1 MTQTTP
7 DSDRAQRAMSAN
19 AARVIETTRRAW
31 LAAAAQPASARVNS
45 ATQLRPPRFSRRP
58 IVANLALAMNFWSTR
73 PL

>member
-7 DSDRAQRAMSAN
+7 DSSREQRAMSAN

-31 LAAAAQPASARVNS
+31 LATETPPASDIAREP
-45 ATQLRPPRFSRRP
+45 RRPRFPRHP
-58 IVANLALAMNFWSTR
+58 IAANLAQAMNFWSTR

>member
-1 MTQTTP
+1 MTETTP
-7 DSDRAQRAMSAN
+7 DSSRAQRAMSAN

-31 LAAAAQPASARVNS
+31 LAAAAQPINDI
-45 ATQLRPPRFSRRP
+45 ATQPRPPRFSRRP

>member
-31 LAAAAQPASARVNS
+31 LAAAAQPASAANERRTANV
-45 ATQLRPPRFSRRP
+45 AAGFIDFFSG
-58 IVANLALAMNFWSTR
+58 
-73 PL
+73 

>member
-1 MTQTTP
+1 MTETTP
-7 DSDRAQRAMSAN
+7 DFSRAQRAMSAN

-31 LAAAAQPASARVNS
+31 LAAAAQPTSDI
-45 ATQLRPPRFSRRP
+45 ATQPRPPRFSRRP

>member
-1 MTQTTP
+1 MTETTP
-7 DSDRAQRAMSAN
+7 DSSRAQRAMSAN

-31 LAAAAQPASARVNS
+31 LAAAAQP
-45 ATQLRPPRFSRRP
+45 TGDIGTMPWPTRFSLRP

>member
-1 MTQTTP
+1 MTETTP
-7 DSDRAQRAMSAN
+7 DSSRAQRALSAN

-31 LAAAAQPASARVNS
+31 LAAAAQPISDI
-45 ATQLRPPRFSRRP
+45 ATQARPTRFSRRP

>member
-1 MTQTTP
+1 MTETTP
-7 DSDRAQRAMSAN
+7 DPSRAQRAMSAN

-31 LAAAAQPASARVNS
+31 LAAAAQPISDIAETRPP
-45 ATQLRPPRFSRRP
+45 RPPRFSRRP

>member
-1 MTQTTP
+1 MTETTP
-7 DSDRAQRAMSAN
+7 DASRAQRAMSAN

-31 LAAAAQPASARVNS
+31 LAAAEQPISDIAETRPA
-45 ATQLRPPRFSRRP
+45 RPPRFSRRP

>member
-1 MTQTTP
+1 MTETTP
-7 DSDRAQRAMSAN
+7 DSSRAQGVVTAN

-31 LAAAAQPASARVNS
+31 LAAAAQPVSDMS
-45 ATQLRPPRFSRRP
+45 DIATQPRRPRFSRRR

>member
-7 DSDRAQRAMSAN
+7 DSSRAQRAMSAN

-31 LAAAAQPASARVNS
+31 LATAAQPASDI
-45 ATQLRPPRFSRRP
+45 ATQPRPPRFSRRP

>member
-1 MTQTTP
+1 MTETTP
-7 DSDRAQRAMSAN
+7 GSSRAQRAMSAS

-31 LAAAAQPASARVNS
+31 LAGAAQPISDIAEPRLS
-45 ATQLRPPRFSRRP
+45 RPPRFSRRP

>member
-7 DSDRAQRAMSAN
+7 DSSRAQRAMSAN

-31 LAAAAQPASARVNS
+31 LATTAQPTSDI
-45 ATQLRPPRFSRRP
+45 ATQPRPPRFSRRP

>member
-19 AARVIETTRRAW
+19 AARMIETTRRAW
-31 LAAAAQPASARVNS
+31 LATATQPASDI
-45 ATQLRPPRFSRRP
+45 ATQLRPLRFSRRP
-58 IVANLALAMNFWSTR
+58 IVANLGFVMNFWSTR

>member
-1 MTQTTP
+1 MTETTP
-7 DSDRAQRAMSAN
+7 DSSRAQRAMSAN

-31 LAAAAQPASARVNS
+31 LAAAAQPISDIAEPRPS
-45 ATQLRPPRFSRRP
+45 RPPRFSRRP